1 MWGAGDVFVASV
13 YLPEDATTMKNV
25 ARICLI
31 FLSLFML
38 GLTPIKAQNFETT
51 LKFCRIS
58 QLIAP
63 IFLRGAQI
71 DGASL
76 CEVSG
81 ESFCSD
87 VKTLGEG
94 VCRASGESFCNGVT
108 TLGEGVCRAGGES
121 FCNGVTTLGEGVCR
135 ASGESFCSGV
145 TSYAEG
151 VCRAGGASFCSGVSS
166 LGEALCRAGGGSL
179 CSSIGNDEL
188 GEGFCKAMGGGSNC
202 HGLSISQAICGFTQ
216 NCESYDAM
224 GIVVAMA
231 KTCGADVLYFGIP

>member
-87 VKTLGEG
+87 VK
-94 VCRASGESFCNGVT
+94 
-108 TLGEGVCRAGGES
+108 
-121 FCNGVTTLGEGVCR
+121 TLGEGVCR